1 MTQASKYK
9 PATRNKKPKTRVMF
23 STLIY
28 PEKYRS
34 LRLLSAQTNIEIKEL
49 IDEALDL
56 LFAKHADSIP
66 SIPRLPRRG

>member
-1 MTQASKYK
+1 MTQTSKYK
-9 PATRNKKPKTRVMF
+9 TATRSKRQKPDSRVMF

-34 LRLLSAQTNIEIKEL
+34 LRLLSAQTDIEIKEL

-66 SIPRLPRRG
+66 RLPRRG